1 MNSLLKFCC
10 LLLNSRLTEYCRKND
25 LIRVQ
30 QIGFIQNNRTT
41 DHILTLKSTVNKYV
55 TEKKGKKLFACFV
68 DFHKAFDSICHD
80 GLFRKLE
87 NKGINVNF
95 LDLIK
100 NIYRQTKCSVEVN
113 GITTQYFR

>member
-1 MNSLLKFCC
+1 MNSLHKVSY

-25 LIRVQ
+25 LISVQ

-68 DFHKAFDSICHD
+68 DFQKAFDSIWHD
-80 GLFRKLE
+80 SQFRNLE
-87 NKGINVNF
+87 NKGINGNF
-95 LDLIK
+95 LDPIK
-100 NIYRQTKCSVEVN
+100 NIY
-113 GITTQYFR
+113 